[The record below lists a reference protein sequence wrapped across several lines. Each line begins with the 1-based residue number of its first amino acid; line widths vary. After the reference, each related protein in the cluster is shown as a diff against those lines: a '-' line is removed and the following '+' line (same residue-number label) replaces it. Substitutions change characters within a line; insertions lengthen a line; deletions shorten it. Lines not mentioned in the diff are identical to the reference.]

1 MLQIVTLLSLQD
13 GSVLDAVMLWKKNV
27 DKVLLLV
34 PCTVVVMQYCDR
46 PSEASLVLRA
56 QTSS

>member
-27 DKVLLLV
+27 DKVFAG
-34 PCTVVVMQYCDR
+34 T
-46 PSEASLVLRA
+46 AA
-56 QTSS
+56 F